1 MGFSVEVPK
10 EGKGASKANRAAAWE
25 KIELLIGRTAWGFKR
40 IRFRMWSQVLWNW
53 LGWFDN
59 SFKQPAKK
67 RLWMAF
73 DLWWCAKLA
82 EAWQDFFCG
91 ISWNF
96 KPRNLAW
103 FSDGFL
109 ATCSL
114 KRGKNHIARPL
125 LEPLLVTEGA
135 ERHSSRFGWRSRW
148 CFFWWTV
155 LSINAPKTG
164 GTSSQI
170 LDLGCGTSSFSKQP
184 RT

>member
-1 MGFSVEVPK
+1 MRKKSSWC
-10 EGKGASKANRAAAWE
+10 GKPAQ
-25 KIELLIGRTAWGFKR
+25 GFKR
-40 IRFRMWSQVLWNW
+40 IRTRMWSQVLWNW
-53 LGWFDN
+53 LDDLTIVSN
-59 SFKQPAKK
+59 NQPK
-67 RLWMAF
+67 RGSEWHLTY
-73 DLWWCAKLA
+73 DDVRGLLRHGRI
-82 EAWQDFFCG
+82 FCG

-96 KPRNLAW
+96 KQLNLAW

-125 LEPLLVTEGA
+125 LEPLLVTEGTK
-135 ERHSSRFGWRSRW
+135 RHSSRLRWRW

-155 LSINAPKTG
+155 LSVNAAKTG

-170 LDLGCGTSSFSKQP
+170 LDLGCGTSSFSKQL